1 MAGKDT
7 PGFVVGESDML
18 ALEIDFTL
26 EVISLASTLVPIPIA
41 GRTKHARIE
50 QTSRTQT
57 YAPILQAL
65 LSGCLLLFL
74 HSFCLAPIPCAPSI

>member
-41 GRTKHARIE
+41 GRT
-50 QTSRTQT
+50 STQE
-57 YAPILQAL
+57 
-65 LSGCLLLFL
+65 
-74 HSFCLAPIPCAPSI
+74 